1 MKHWG
6 LRSIITFPVTML
18 MAAAAAAQL
27 SPEYASWADGPE
39 GFLLTK
45 KERSEWQEI
54 RNDAEAKAFI
64 ELFWAR
70 RNPDP
75 AAGFNTFRAEFQTK
89 VRYADEHFGAD
100 GHRGALSDRAKVLI
114 LMGRPEGVQTR
125 GPQQNLPPVGSASG
139 GSDSVEGSTQI
150 WFYDP
155 AKLPAAFKA
164 KGSQML
170 FMFYEE
176 QPDSNLY
183 LLDRS
188 NRQAFKGLTALEGAP
203 EALLLHPA
211 LKEAPKPVTLAGA
224 RPASSAVL
232 AWLDQA
238 APFNESARVLVEAGV
253 SDGGNRPLWLHLE
266 LPPEAPVLDV
276 LGGRVSTAAGEILST
291 FEIAATSLAGQYGKA
306 YHLSLPLDP
315 GTYTVAIAGGA
326 AGAVQFTETLEV
338 EVVRA
343 PAEGTWLSPLT
354 LAVSAQPEQDA
365 RLGAPFNFG
374 GWHLVPMTGPDLS
387 RAAEVVFFGFVMRP
401 QTDEQGHVDL
411 KARVQLSR
419 DGRPLGRPLTMPLDA
434 ALIVGDLYMYG
445 SSIPLSAL
453 PEAGGYELEFEIME
467 GASETA
473 IERLLPFEIV
483 D

>member
-1 MKHWG
+1 MSLRP
-6 LRSIITFPVTML
+6 LRSI
-18 MAAAAAAQL
+18 AALATIVLVASTAVAQL

-45 KERSEWQEI
+45 KERKEWQEI
-54 RNDAEAKAFI
+54 RSDAEAKAFI

-75 AAGFNTFRAEFQTK
+75 TAGFNIFRAEFQTK
-89 VRYADEHFGAD
+89 VRYADEHFGAP
-100 GHRGALSDRAKVLI
+100 GHRGALSDRAKLLI

-125 GPQQNLPPVGSASG
+125 GPQQTLPPVGSTSG
-139 GSDSVEGSTQI
+139 GSDAVEGSTQV

-155 AKLPAAFKA
+155 SKLPAGFKA
-164 KGSQML
+164 KGSQMI

-183 LLDRS
+183 LMDRS

-203 EALLLHPA
+203 EALLLHPE
-211 LKEAPKPVTLAGA
+211 LKEVPKPVTLTGA
-224 RPASSAVL
+224 RPASAGVL

-238 APFNESARVLVEAGV
+238 APFNESARVLVEAGL

-266 LPPEAPVLDV
+266 LPPGAPVLDL
-276 LGGRVSTAAGEILST
+276 LGGRVSTAAGEVLST

-306 YHLSLPLDP
+306 YHLGLPLDP

-326 AGAVQFTETLEV
+326 AGAVQLTETLEV
-338 EVVRA
+338 EVARA
-343 PAEGTWLSPLT
+343 PAQGTWLSPLT
-354 LAVSAQPEQDA
+354 LAVSAEAEQDA
-365 RLGAPFNFG
+365 RLGDPFNFG
-374 GWHLVPMTGPDLS
+374 GWHLVPLTGPDLS
-387 RAAEVVFFGFVMRP
+387 RTAEVVFFGFVLRP
-401 QTDEQGHVDL
+401 QTDEQGAVDL
-411 KARVQLSR
+411 KARVQLSH
-419 DGRPLGRPLTMPLDA
+419 DGRSLGRPLTMPLDA

-453 PEAGGYELEFEIME
+453 PEAGSYELEFEIME
-467 GASETA
+467 GGSETA
-473 IERLLPFEIV
+473 IERSLPLEIL